1 MWQGANS
8 SACSPSFSPVR
19 TLPAFVRARQQMV
32 GHYNSDSPSHL
43 AGTLDSGGK
52 STRGAGASTRPA
64 CRCHSVMFV
73 CPVTGPLALVHSAMF
88 GQDPMQQAGRAVGHG
103 RSLGVLLQSQERS
116 LLPSSTPRG
125 LLPASAGPHKE
136 ETTSTKALFIPAD
149 PDSSTLRKKEGE
161 NGLCIGGFH
170 YLRHGDTYQISS
182 GL

>member
-1 MWQGANS
+1 
-8 SACSPSFSPVR
+8 
-19 TLPAFVRARQQMV
+19 
-32 GHYNSDSPSHL
+32 
-43 AGTLDSGGK
+43 
-52 STRGAGASTRPA
+52 
-64 CRCHSVMFV
+64 MFV

-103 RSLGVLLQSQERS
+103 RSMGVLLQSQERS

-161 NGLCIGGFH
+161 NGLCMSGCH

-182 GL
+182 GLRHLHGVSFSLAWQANTPKCLFLHFDTSGSVFWKLVLENPYLKSAFYPFLAAQGHHL